1 MTKGIDLHMHSKV
14 SDDGEFSSEQLVD
27 MVQAAGLSMMAI
39 ADHNSVRG
47 VRAAL
52 DHAKDVKVIPA
63 IEIDCTYGDIN
74 LHVLGYGID
83 IENPQFDEIEE
94 NVYDQEVACSKE
106 KLRLTN
112 LLGFHLVEDDLNT
125 LSSNGVWTGEMFAEA
140 LLSKAEYQ
148 DHPLL
153 MPYRTGHER
162 SDNPFVNFYWDYY
175 AKGKPCY
182 TEIVYP
188 SLEKTIEMIHQS
200 GGKAVLAHPGNNLK
214 NQFQVL
220 DEMVPLGLDGVEA
233 FSSYHQ
239 PEVNEYF
246 YHQAKKLGLMITCGS
261 DFHGKTKPAIHLGGC
276 GNVNVEEIEAG
287 LKANGLI

>member
-47 VRAAL
+47 VKAAL

-153 MPYRTGHER
+153 MPYRPGHER